1 MSQIT
6 PGKRI
11 PPLQFALRFALR
23 LITLSF
29 LGELAWARRFP
40 DIFKRVLWDFW
51 RGPCVHTTSG
61 LKPLIAEYRWPLSP
75 FVLPV
80 NELGPDSYDFQ
91 ASDPTI
97 FPQPLQP
104 TLRHRAFM
112 PTSYDGPVPGDSP
125 NRLGSML
132 AEWLEPYW
140 AEAQRWMNLLKP
152 YHPIPSH
159 LNPESL
165 QTLLSQL
172 DSQDAGVWIK
182 VRLLGLELQ
191 GLSRMFMGRAVVLL
205 SLYNRVLPPVWPTDV
220 ALMGTFVE
228 HSRRSEFADALEE
241 LEPSGAPVWAVEF
254 LESYF
259 SHDRVKFSEKDSK
272 SRDNPRRSAVLRHVA
287 QERQG
292 YDTVYD
298 AISRLYI
305 PTHAEL
311 CASGI
316 NPYWGMRHVRHE
328 VGSPRWLYALR
339 QMVFDTVEPGF
350 SGQMEWNEVHVR
362 LANLLRLP
370 KAWGGRHSVLS
381 LMRVGDDRVLTPPS
395 WCTTVPRS
403 LQKACVSHLA
413 EADAFLYFADV
424 FQCTPPPRPV
434 SPSAPPGYRPPPVS
448 LTQIQV
454 PQPQPPLP
462 SSPTPTICDLSHDA
476 SLSRPLGSRESPIRI
491 DPPSTVI
498 EVDLDAVTIP
508 HDASP
513 SRLLGSREA
522 PIRIDLPSTVIDVDL
537 DSATIPHNIS
547 PSPLLGSTES
557 PIIVDPP
564 STVIEVDLDKATTAL
579 ASAAPHDT
587 PGSAAHPS
595 SSASAAA
602 TEIIP
607 HSVTPDSDLHLISAT
622 FPQDPIPTSTW
633 YFVGVGPIGTKES
646 PVAECLAAYRPF
658 GALGVR
664 LAVEVGSKA
673 RSIRLLFKVQAQ
685 AQAVVRGYE
694 EGTLQG
700 GFPGI
705 RSAWITRS
713 ESIDKYYA
721 HVDLEY
727 YSLVLARG
735 RARSEMAFLLHRAPL
750 PYNSPGV
757 DSSSLS
763 KREKNLAK
771 KQRLFDH
778 FVELS
783 RYPALLRDDPS
794 TAQMDVHWEP
804 NRSLRPCWRIP

>member
-1 MSQIT
+1 MSLSW
-6 PGKRI
+6 GHSWS
-11 PPLQFALRFALR
+11 
-23 LITLSF
+23 TLV
-29 LGELAWARRFP
+29 
-40 DIFKRVLWDFW
+40 D
-51 RGPCVHTTSG
+51 
-61 LKPLIAEYRWPLSP
+61 
-75 FVLPV
+75 
-80 NELGPDSYDFQ
+80 Q
-91 ASDPTI
+91 
-97 FPQPLQP
+97 
-104 TLRHRAFM
+104 
-112 PTSYDGPVPGDSP
+112 
-125 NRLGSML
+125 
-132 AEWLEPYW
+132 
-140 AEAQRWMNLLKP
+140 
-152 YHPIPSH
+152 
-159 LNPESL
+159 SL
-165 QTLLSQL
+165 QTLWRSWNHQGPLS
-172 DSQDAGVWIK
+172 
-182 VRLLGLELQ
+182 
-191 GLSRMFMGRAVVLL
+191 GLSNSSNPTF
-205 SLYNRVLPPVWPTDV
+205 PTDHRKV
-220 ALMGTFVE
+220 LGERFEV
-228 HSRRSEFADALEE
+228 SRQSQEIGWSFDTLRKNIKDMTRCMMRYRDCIFR
-241 LEPSGAPVWAVEF
+241 PS
-254 LESYF
+254 
-259 SHDRVKFSEKDSK
+259 D
-272 SRDNPRRSAVLRHVA
+272 
-287 QERQG
+287 
-292 YDTVYD
+292 
-298 AISRLYI
+298 
-305 PTHAEL
+305 
-311 CASGI
+311 
-316 NPYWGMRHVRHE
+316 
-328 VGSPRWLYALR
+328 PRWLYALR

-370 KAWGGRHSVLS
+370 KAWGGRHSS
-381 LMRVGDDRVLTPPS
+381 PDR
-395 WCTTVPRS
+395 CRR
-403 LQKACVSHLA
+403 LA
-413 EADAFLYFADV
+413 YRTSPKADAFLYFADI

-434 SPSAPPGYRPPPVS
+434 SLSAPPGYRPPPVS

-476 SLSRPLGSRESPIRI
+476 SLSRPIGWI
-491 DPPSTVI
+491 STRSLSHMMRPRHACWV
-498 EVDLDAVTIP
+498 
-508 HDASP
+508 
-513 SRLLGSREA
+513 RREA

-547 PSPLLGSTES
+547 PSPCW
-557 PIIVDPP
+557 
-564 STVIEVDLDKATTAL
+564 VDLDKATTAL

-633 YFVGVGPIGTKES
+633 YFVGVGPI
-646 PVAECLAAYRPF
+646 
-658 GALGVR
+658 GVR

-735 RARSEMAFLLHRAPL
+735 RARSEMAFLLHRAPP

-771 KQRLFDH
+771 KRRLFDH

-804 NRSLRPCWRIP
+804 NRSLRMTRNMHMVCFSTPAALNIIESQRQAPAGASLELIRFGLALQQFGKGSPVRIVLPLTTGPYCSVIRFLGRSLHTFAASVTAPGSPDQAWASSTLIEKGVRHAEESLSLGSTSWTLCMELDRDVPYYYFPLDL

>member
-1 MSQIT
+1 
-6 PGKRI
+6 
-11 PPLQFALRFALR
+11 
-23 LITLSF
+23 
-29 LGELAWARRFP
+29 
-40 DIFKRVLWDFW
+40 
-51 RGPCVHTTSG
+51 
-61 LKPLIAEYRWPLSP
+61 
-75 FVLPV
+75 
-80 NELGPDSYDFQ
+80 
-91 ASDPTI
+91 
-97 FPQPLQP
+97 
-104 TLRHRAFM
+104 M

-182 VRLLGLELQ
+182 VQFLGLELQ
-191 GLSRMFMGRAVVLL
+191 GLSWMFMGRAVVLL

-241 LEPSGAPVWAVEF
+241 LEPSGAPVWAIEF

-259 SHDRVKFSEKDSK
+259 SHD
-272 SRDNPRRSAVLRHVA
+272 
-287 QERQG
+287 QCQG

-298 AISRLYI
+298 AISQLYI
-305 PTHAEL
+305 PTRAEL
-311 CASGI
+311 CTSGI
-316 NPYWGMRHVRHE
+316 NPYWGMRHVHHE
-328 VGSPRWLYALR
+328 VRSPRWLYALQ

-434 SPSAPPGYRPPPVS
+434 SLSAPPGYRPPPVS

-462 SSPTPTICDLSHDA
+462 SSPTPMICDLSHDA
-476 SLSRPLGSRESPIRI
+476 SLSCPLGSRESPIRI

-508 HDASP
+508 HDASL

-646 PVAECLAAYRPF
+646 PVAECLAAYHPF

-673 RSIRLLFKVQAQ
+673 RSIHLLFKVQAQ
-685 AQAVVRGYE
+685 VQAV
-694 EGTLQG
+694 
-700 GFPGI
+700 
-705 RSAWITRS
+705 
-713 ESIDKYYA
+713 YYA

-727 YSLVLARG
+727 YSLVLACG
-735 RARSEMAFLLHRAPL
+735 RARSEMAFLLHRAPP

-771 KQRLFDH
+771 KRRLFDH

-804 NRSLRPCWRIP
+804 NRSLRMTRNMHMVCFSTPAALNIIESQRQAPAGASLELIRFGLALQQFGKGSPVRIVLPLTTGPYCSVIRFLGRSLHTFAASITAPGSPDQAWASSTLIEKGV

>member
-6 PGKRI
+6 
-11 PPLQFALRFALR
+11 
-23 LITLSF
+23 
-29 LGELAWARRFP
+29 
-40 DIFKRVLWDFW
+40 
-51 RGPCVHTTSG
+51 
-61 LKPLIAEYRWPLSP
+61 
-75 FVLPV
+75 PV

-97 FPQPLQP
+97 FPQLLQP
-104 TLRHRAFM
+104 TLRHHAFM

-159 LNPESL
+159 LNLESL

-182 VRLLGLELQ
+182 VQLLGRELQ

-205 SLYNRVLPPVWPTDV
+205 SLYNRVLPLVWPTDV

-228 HSRRSEFADALEE
+228 HSHRSEFTDALEE
-241 LEPSGAPVWAVEF
+241 LEPSGAPVWAVKF

-259 SHDRVKFSEKDSK
+259 SHDCVKFSEKDSK
-272 SRDNPRRSAVLRHVA
+272 SRDNPRRSAVLRHIA
-287 QERQG
+287 QECQG
-292 YDTVYD
+292 YDMVYD

-316 NPYWGMRHVRHE
+316 NPYWVR
-328 VGSPRWLYALR
+328 SPRWLYVLR
-339 QMVFDTVEPGF
+339 QMVFDTVEPRF
-350 SGQMEWNEVHVR
+350 SGQMEWNEVHVC

-381 LMRVGDDRVLTPPS
+381 LMR
-395 WCTTVPRS
+395 
-403 LQKACVSHLA
+403 
-413 EADAFLYFADV
+413 
-424 FQCTPPPRPV
+424 
-434 SPSAPPGYRPPPVS
+434 
-448 LTQIQV
+448 V

-476 SLSRPLGSRESPIRI
+476 SLSRPLGSRESLIRI

-498 EVDLDAVTIP
+498 EVDLDVVTIP
-508 HDASP
+508 HDASL
-513 SRLLGSREA
+513 SHLLGSREA
-522 PIRIDLPSTVIDVDL
+522 LIRIDLPSTVIDVDL
-537 DSATIPHNIS
+537 DLTTIPHNIS

-579 ASAAPHDT
+579 ASAVPHDT

-633 YFVGVGPIGTKES
+633 YFLGVGPIGTKES
-646 PVAECLAAYRPF
+646 LVAECLAAYRPF
-658 GALGVR
+658 GALGV
-664 LAVEVGSKA
+664 
-673 RSIRLLFKVQAQ
+673 
-685 AQAVVRGYE
+685 
-694 EGTLQG
+694 
-700 GFPGI
+700 
-705 RSAWITRS
+705 
-713 ESIDKYYA
+713 
-721 HVDLEY
+721 
-727 YSLVLARG
+727 
-735 RARSEMAFLLHRAPL
+735 
-750 PYNSPGV
+750 
-757 DSSSLS
+757 DSSSLL
-763 KREKNLAK
+763 KCEKNLATK
-771 KQRLFDH
+771 WRLFDH

-783 RYPALLRDDPS
+783 RYPALLHDDPS
-794 TAQMDVHWEP
+794 TAKWTFTGSP
-804 NRSLRPCWRIP
+804 TSPSI

>member
-6 PGKRI
+6 P
-11 PPLQFALRFALR
+11 
-23 LITLSF
+23 
-29 LGELAWARRFP
+29 GELAWARRFP

-51 RGPCVHTTSG
+51 CGPCVHTTSG
-61 LKPLIAEYRWPLSP
+61 LKPLITEYRWPLSP

-80 NELGPDSYDFQ
+80 NELGPNLYDFQ

-104 TLRHRAFM
+104 TSGIAHSCLPRMMAQF
-112 PTSYDGPVPGDSP
+112 
-125 NRLGSML
+125 L
-132 AEWLEPYW
+132 ATPLIAW
-140 AEAQRWMNLLKP
+140 RWMNLLKP

-205 SLYNRVLPPVWPTDV
+205 SLYNWVLPPVWPTMS
-220 ALMGTFVE
+220 LSWG
-228 HSRRSEFADALEE
+228 HSWSTLVRSELQT
-241 LEPSGAPVWAVEF
+241 LWRSWNHQGHLSWAVEF

-305 PTHAEL
+305 PDPCRTLRLWHKPIL
-311 CASGI
+311 GWSGTRSI
-316 NPYWGMRHVRHE
+316 
-328 VGSPRWLYALR
+328 
-339 QMVFDTVEPGF
+339 
-350 SGQMEWNEVHVR
+350 VR

-462 SSPTPTICDLSHDA
+462 K
-476 SLSRPLGSRESPIRI
+476 
-491 DPPSTVI
+491 
-498 EVDLDAVTIP
+498 
-508 HDASP
+508 
-513 SRLLGSREA
+513 
-522 PIRIDLPSTVIDVDL
+522 
-537 DSATIPHNIS
+537 
-547 PSPLLGSTES
+547 S

-595 SSASAAA
+595 S
-602 TEIIP
+602 I
-607 HSVTPDSDLHLISAT
+607 TPDSDLHLISAT

-646 PVAECLAAYRPF
+646 PV
-658 GALGVR
+658 
-664 LAVEVGSKA
+664 
-673 RSIRLLFKVQAQ
+673 QAQ

-705 RSAWITRS
+705 RSAWITAS

-727 YSLVLARG
+727 YSLVLAPAGLALKWLSFSIAPHCLTTLQGLIQALFRS
-735 RARSEMAFLLHRAPL
+735 AR
-750 PYNSPGV
+750 
-757 DSSSLS
+757 
-763 KREKNLAK
+763 K
-771 KQRLFDH
+771 
-778 FVELS
+778 
-783 RYPALLRDDPS
+783 
-794 TAQMDVHWEP
+794 T
-804 NRSLRPCWRIP
+804 